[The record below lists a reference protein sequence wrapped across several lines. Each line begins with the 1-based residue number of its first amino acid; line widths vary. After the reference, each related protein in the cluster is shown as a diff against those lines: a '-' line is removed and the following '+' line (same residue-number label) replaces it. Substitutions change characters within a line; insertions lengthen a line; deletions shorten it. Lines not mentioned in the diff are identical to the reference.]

1 MFVRRI
7 VLAALVV
14 ALGGCGGTDLV
25 KLQRDYEHAWGANP
39 PQTDQLLA
47 VAAQAESVADRAN
60 DSRTAISALA
70 MGGLAAV
77 KAGPAGFEKAVK
89 LGERGKRECQALPPD
104 QFGTPRDCAVL
115 AVVPDLAQWE
125 QLAPRIE
132 AVRKQEDP
140 TTSDL
145 PASANGKV
153 LALNDDLASAWTGL
167 NESTERALTTE
178 GLDDTVK
185 SYLSG
190 ERLTAYC
197 NYDTFLQIASNL
209 PGTGGQPAT
218 GFAGTKASFCAIRSQ
233 APPSL
238 REGRCPNKARQF
250 SEGKC

>member
-1 MFVRRI
+1 MFVRTI
-7 VLAALVV
+7 VLAALAV
-14 ALGGCGGTDLV
+14 ALGGCGGPALV
-25 KLQRDYEHAWGANP
+25 KLQHDYERAWGANP
-39 PQTDQLLA
+39 PQSDQLLA
-47 VAAQAESVADRAN
+47 VADQAESVADRAN
-60 DSRTAISALA
+60 DARTAISALA

-89 LGERGKRECQALPPD
+89 IGERGKRECHALPPD

-115 AVVPDLAQWE
+115 AVVPDLAKWE

-132 AVRKQEDP
+132 AVRKQEHP

-145 PASANGKV
+145 PASANSEV
-153 LALNDDLASAWTGL
+153 LALNEDLASAWTGF
-167 NESTERALTTE
+167 NESTEKALATE

-185 SYLSG
+185 NYLSG

-209 PGTGGQPAT
+209 PSAGGQPAT
-218 GFAGTKASFCAIRSQ
+218 GFTATKESFCAIRAK

-250 SEGKC
+250 SDGKC